1 MKNDYCDLVFSIHD
15 CGRLFRGLQVLPSE
29 HSVGSPPFSTL
40 IDLNHGLFSKSKWW
54 KRQKG
59 ESVNGMSSDIF
70 QHGCFIW
77 LVVTGTME
85 FYMTFHSVGN
95 FITPTDFHIF
105 QRGWN
110 QQPVMVCCFLVPTSP
125 WSTISPLKFQWIG
138 LIYHPIIVCQ
148 LFAFSTIYPLYPP
161 KMVDESKKSPIC
173 SSSQMPFFYPVYPY
187 YGASS
192 PVCRAKSSILLVH
205 FQQPEEGIRN
215 LCSHWLQRSR
225 FTAWRRGAMAPKRG
239 GAMVGTPAT
248 LQGRFRWLA
257 VLFLLQNMSITSQ
270 LG

>member
-105 QRGWN
+105 QRG
-110 QQPVMVCCFLVPTSP
+110 
-125 WSTISPLKFQWIG
+125 
-138 LIYHPIIVCQ
+138 
-148 LFAFSTIYPLYPP
+148 
-161 KMVDESKKSPIC
+161 
-173 SSSQMPFFYPVYPY
+173 
-187 YGASS
+187 
-192 PVCRAKSSILLVH
+192 
-205 FQQPEEGIRN
+205 
-215 LCSHWLQRSR
+215 
-225 FTAWRRGAMAPKRG
+225 
-239 GAMVGTPAT
+239 
-248 LQGRFRWLA
+248 
-257 VLFLLQNMSITSQ
+257 
-270 LG
+270 